1 MEKIEVRS
9 NEDGVLLSVLM
20 PEWFC
25 SLEEDKKLDIVK
37 ALKQY
42 ANMFQMMLESEKNMQ
57 VFTLVLA
64 KGMLAAISEYLGAEL
79 KK

>member
-9 NEDGVLLSVLM
+9 DEDGVLLSVLM

-42 ANMFQMMLESEKNMQ
+42 ANMFQMMLGSEKNMQ
-57 VFTLVLA
+57 AFTLILA
-64 KGMLAAISEYLGAEL
+64 KGMLAAIGEYLGAEL